1 MHVRERSHGAGVPPA
16 RQADV
21 FTPTPRNTRR
31 AIFATNLAE
40 TSLTIEGVVY
50 VVDALHARQRAY
62 DPLLDLDSLLTAP
75 ITRASATQRAGRAG
89 RVRPGHCFR
98 LCTRE
103 AFEVRR
109 QSRGASLTRWDLRLA
124 NEPMHW
130 EAPKRSTR
138 HCNQGTE
145 FWGGCGAFCGLDRRM
160 PCQIARWAQ
169 HMVRRR
175 LMAEHQGIHEF
186 LPRVEVPGSSTRCP
200 HVATDATQPPCVQG
214 SHHEQR
220 TSCTAL
226 GISGLAQGP

>member
-1 MHVRERSHGAGVPPA
+1 MHVRQRSHGAGVPPA
-16 RQADV
+16 QQADV

-75 ITRASATQRAGRAG
+75 ITRAAAKQRAGRAG

-109 QSRGASLTRWDLRLA
+109 RRCRAHVREIRDSDWATV
-124 NEPMHW
+124 W
-130 EAPKRSTR
+130 ESTK
-138 HCNQGTE
+138 
-145 FWGGCGAFCGLDRRM
+145 AYY
-160 PCQIARWAQ
+160 
-169 HMVRRR
+169 
-175 LMAEHQGIHEF
+175 
-186 LPRVEVPGSSTRCP
+186 
-200 HVATDATQPPCVQG
+200 
-214 SHHEQR
+214 
-220 TSCTAL
+220 TAL
-226 GISGLAQGP
+226 